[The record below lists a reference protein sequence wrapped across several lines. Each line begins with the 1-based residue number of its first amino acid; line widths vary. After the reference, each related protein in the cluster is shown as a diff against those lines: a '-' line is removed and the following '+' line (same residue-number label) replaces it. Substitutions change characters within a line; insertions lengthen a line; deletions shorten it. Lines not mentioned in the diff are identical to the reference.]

1 MSTPRQLLPFV
12 VVATLLACDDP
23 TGTPT
28 PDYSPLLRASALS
41 VAAPAHATF
50 VASADELRDA
60 TQALENTPDAGSLA
74 KAQAAWRI
82 ARASY
87 RALDALHFGPVV
99 DRGIAGRID
108 LAPASPADID
118 AIVAQTTPIDGSLG
132 AASGKTKGFLGLEF
146 LIFADGGAD
155 AALARLRGSEAAA
168 TRRRTL
174 ARAIAEDIAATAHEI
189 DDAWNPAQGGYQNEV
204 TGAGTT
210 SKRYASQRAA
220 VDDLVGAVGYAL
232 EVVVAVDLGA
242 PLGRK
247 SGGTIDPNQIAT
259 RLSMSSVAD
268 MRATLSGIRSAYEGA
283 GFSER
288 VKARST
294 ALDDRARAE
303 LAECETKV
311 TALPEPFA
319 TVLVKDTATVQ
330 GVFDTCKQL
339 KATWNVEIT
348 SALGATLKPTDTDGD

>member
-1 MSTPRQLLPFV
+1 V
-12 VVATLLACDDP
+12 VIATLLACDDP

-28 PDYSPLLRASALS
+28 PDYSPLLRGSALN
-41 VAAPAHATF
+41 VAAPAHAKF

-60 TQALENTPDAGSLA
+60 MQALEATPDAGSLA
-74 KAQAAWRI
+74 TAQAAWRS

-87 RALDALHFGPVV
+87 RTLDALHFGPVI

-118 AIVAQTTPIDGSLG
+118 AIVAQTTPIDGSSVE
-132 AASGKTKGFLGLEF
+132 AASGKTKGFLGLEY
-146 LIFADGGAD
+146 LIFGGGGDD

-174 ARAIAEDIAATAHEI
+174 ARAMAEEIATTAHEI
-189 DDAWNPAQGGYQNEV
+189 DDAWNPAKGGYQNEV

-247 SGGTIDPNQIAT
+247 SGGTIDPNQIVT
-259 RLSMSSVAD
+259 RLSRSSVAD
-268 MRATLSGIRSAYEGA
+268 MRATLSGLRSAYEGA
-283 GFSER
+283 GFSDR

-303 LAECETKV
+303 LAECEQRV
-311 TALPEPFA
+311 TTLPEPFE
-319 TVLVKDTATVQ
+319 TVLVNDTATVQ
-330 GVFDTCKQL
+330 GVFDACKQL